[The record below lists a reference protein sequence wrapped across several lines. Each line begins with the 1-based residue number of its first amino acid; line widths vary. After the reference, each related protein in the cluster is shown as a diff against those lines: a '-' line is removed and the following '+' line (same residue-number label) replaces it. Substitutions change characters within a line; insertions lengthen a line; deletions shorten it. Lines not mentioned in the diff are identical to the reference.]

1 MLWSD
6 NMLIPKGSVNKAA
19 AETFMNYVYD
29 PQHAAK
35 IESYVNYICP
45 VKGAQDAMRR
55 MGTDLGDADLAA
67 LAEDP
72 LIFPTEADL
81 AETHIFRALP
91 PDEREQ
97 FDTMFSETIGA

>member
-1 MLWSD
+1 
-6 NMLIPKGSVNKAA
+6 
-19 AETFMNYVYD
+19 MNYVYD

-45 VKGAQDAMRR
+45 VTGAQDAMRQ

-91 PDEREQ
+91 PDERSSWRDVLGDDQ
-97 FDTMFSETIGA
+97 RDHGAEHKARRVTGRPLRSS